1 MNYNLVMR
9 ITHCSG
15 GVRMKKSII
24 RSAFAFSLAF
34 LLSSCLGG
42 HSIRVVSGE
51 KFLDKCPKRAKAGE
65 SVTLTTVT
73 VCDGNLYVNGNVD
86 FSKKSDSE
94 FEFVMPDYDVEIKIT
109 VIANGL
115 S

>member
-1 MNYNLVMR
+1 MR

-15 GVRMKKSII
+15 GVKMKKSII

-51 KFLDKCPKRAKAGE
+51 QFLDKCPKRAKAGE
-65 SVTLTTVT
+65 SVTLTPVT
-73 VCDGNLYVNGNVD
+73 VCDGNLYVNGN